1 MIASM
6 LDVVKGLFQSTL
18 PYGSDRPLSGL
29 WLRRSYISIHAP
41 SRERQN
47 GCTARCCLC
56 GFQSTLPHGSDAMLL
71 LMLAAA
77 VVISIHAPSRERRPS
92 FITSAPLSMISI
104 HAPLRERRLLFLPAL
119 GATTFQSTLHY
130 GSDRNI
136 VNIRTIFIKFQSTL
150 PYGSD
155 LQEGERSGLFYIS
168 IHAPLRERLQEGLI
182 RININAFQSTLPYGS
197 DTA

>member
-1 MIASM
+1 MHFNPRSLAGATLGICKRCLPRCNFNPRSLAGATLGICKRCLPRCNFNPRS
-6 LDVVKGLFQSTL
+6 LAGATHTAGACITFQ
-18 PYGSDRPLSGL
+18 R
-29 WLRRSYISIHAP
+29 ISIHAP

-119 GATTFQSTLHY
+119 GATTFQSTLPC
-130 GSDRNI
+130 GSDRLTALDIHSEAHFN
-136 VNIRTIFIKFQSTL
+136 
-150 PYGSD
+150 P
-155 LQEGERSGLFYIS
+155 RSLAG
-168 IHAPLRERLQEGLI
+168 A
-182 RININAFQSTLPYGS
+182 T
-197 DTA
+197 

>member
-1 MIASM
+1 MNA
-6 LDVVKGLFQSTL
+6 FQSTL
-18 PYGSDRPLSGL
+18 PRGSDRPLSGL

-56 GFQSTLPHGSDAMLL
+56 GFQSTLPHGSDAILL

-119 GATTFQSTLHY
+119 GATTFQSTLPC
-130 GSDRNI
+130 GSDRLTALDIHSEAHFN
-136 VNIRTIFIKFQSTL
+136 
-150 PYGSD
+150 P
-155 LQEGERSGLFYIS
+155 RSLAG
-168 IHAPLRERLQEGLI
+168 A
-182 RININAFQSTLPYGS
+182 T
-197 DTA
+197 